1 MKNLGAFIFTTL
13 NGFFEGS
20 EKGDISWHR
29 HGQEEN
35 EFAASSMQ
43 PGTIL
48 VFGRVTYEMM
58 VRFWPTPMAMQNA
71 PDVARGMN
79 SARKIVFSHSM
90 EKADWEN
97 TTLIK
102 EDVVSAVK
110 KLKKTSEHHMT
121 ILGSGSIVR
130 QLSEAGLIDEYH
142 IMIDPV
148 ALGKGMSVFQG
159 LSVPLNLDLINVRSF
174 KSGTVLLDYKPV
186 RRAD

>member
-13 NGFFEGS
+13 DGFFEGP

-58 VRFWPTPMAMQNA
+58 VRFWPTPTAMENL

-79 SARKIVFSHSM
+79 SAKKIVFSRTM
-90 EKADWEN
+90 KTADWDN

-102 EDVVSAVK
+102 VDAVSAVK
-110 KLKKTSEHHMT
+110 KLKETSEHHMT

-130 QLSEAGLIDEYH
+130 QLSAAGLIDEYH

-148 ALGKGMSVFQG
+148 ALGKGTNAFQG
-159 LSVPLNLDLINVRSF
+159 LPVPLNLDLINVRSF

-186 RRAD
+186 RQVG